1 MPCPRLDRRG
11 APPPAAAPS
20 RRTPRRTTRPRRTA
34 VSSPPA
40 RTTVQRGTDMP
51 LVVVG
56 ISVLVLLLL
65 MTRLRLNGFAA
76 LLLVAVGVAV
86 VQGIPVKDIP
96 DVLSEGI
103 GGQVGDTMLT
113 IGLGAMVGRVMGDS
127 GAAQRIAGKLLDA
140 FGPRWVQVAMVVTS
154 MLIGVTMFYEVA
166 FIIIVPIAFTLVRVT
181 GANLLWVGLP
191 MSIALSTMHSFLPPH
206 PGPTAVAATFHASA
220 GLTLFYGLFIAVP
233 VGAFIALLWPRLPF
247 VRAMSPSIPKG
258 LVSDGEFTDEEMP
271 GLGWSLFVAL
281 FPVVLIAGAAVIDMA
296 VPGDT
301 PFLHTVAFIGSAPI
315 ALLLTL
321 VLAVWVFGPRIGRSL
336 SDVSSSCSSAAQA
349 MAMILLV
356 IGAGG
361 AFKNVL
367 VEGGISDYIKDFTS
381 GWSVSPIVLAWLV
394 AVILRVALGSATVA
408 VVTASGVVLPLMAG
422 SGASPEMMVLAVSC
436 GSIAFS
442 HVNDPGFWLFKEY
455 FNLSVVQAI
464 KVRTTYTT
472 VLSILGLGGVLA
484 GEWAVGVL
492 GL

>member
-1 MPCPRLDRRG
+1 
-11 APPPAAAPS
+11 
-20 RRTPRRTTRPRRTA
+20 
-34 VSSPPA
+34 
-40 RTTVQRGTDMP
+40 MP
-51 LVVVG
+51 LLVVG

-76 LLLVAVGVAV
+76 LLLVAVGVAL
-86 VQGIPVKDIP
+86 VQGIPVATIP

-103 GGQVGDTMLT
+103 GGQIGDTMLT

-140 FGPRWVQVAMVVTS
+140 FGPRWVQVAMVVTA

-181 GANLLWVGLP
+181 GAPLLWVGLP
-191 MSIALSTMHSFLPPH
+191 MSITLSTMHSFLPPH
-206 PGPTAVAATFHASA
+206 PGPTAVAATFDASV
-220 GLTLFYGLFIAVP
+220 GLTLLYGLFIAVP
-233 VGAFIALLWPRLPF
+233 AGAFIALLWPRLPF
-247 VRAMSPSIPKG
+247 IKAMTPSIPQG
-258 LVSDGEFTDEEMP
+258 LVTEREFTDEEMP

-281 FPVVLIAGAAVIDMA
+281 FPVALIVAAAVTDMTTS
-296 VPGDT
+296 GESG
-301 PFLHTVAFIGSAPI
+301 FLHFVAFIGSAPI

-321 VLAVWVFGPRIGRSL
+321 CLAVWAFGPRIGRSL
-336 SDVSSSCSSAAQA
+336 EEVGASCSSAAKA

-367 VEGGISDYIKDFTS
+367 VEGGISDYIKDATD
-381 GWSVSPIVLAWLV
+381 GWSVSPIILAWLV
-394 AVILRVALGSATVA
+394 AVILRIALGSATVA
-408 VVTASGVVLPLMAG
+408 VVTASGVVLPLLAG
-422 SGASPEMMVLAVSC
+422 SGIHPEVMVLAVAC

-455 FNLSVVQAI
+455 FNLSVIEAI
-464 KVRTTYTT
+464 KVRTSYTT
-472 VLSILGLGGVLA
+472 VLAILGLGGVLIA
-484 GEWAVGVL
+484 EQILDAL
-492 GL
+492 SL

>member
-1 MPCPRLDRRG
+1 
-11 APPPAAAPS
+11 
-20 RRTPRRTTRPRRTA
+20 
-34 VSSPPA
+34 
-40 RTTVQRGTDMP
+40 
-51 LVVVG
+51 
-56 ISVLVLLLL
+56 
-65 MTRLRLNGFAA
+65 MTRLKLNGFAA

-86 VQGIPVKDIP
+86 VRGIPLADIP
-96 DVLSEGI
+96 DVLSTGI
-103 GGQVGDTMLT
+103 GDQIGDTMLT

-140 FGPRWVQVAMVVTS
+140 FGPRGVQLAMVVTS

-181 GANLLWVGLP
+181 GAKLLWVGLP

-206 PGPTAVAATFHASA
+206 PGPTAVAATFHASV
-220 GLTLFYGLFIAVP
+220 GQTLFYGLFIAVP
-233 VGAFIALLWPRLPF
+233 AGALIALLWPRLPF
-247 VRAMSPSIPKG
+247 VRAMDPSIPKG
-258 LVSDGEFTDEEMP
+258 LVSEREFTDEEMP

-281 FPVVLIAGAAVIDMA
+281 FPVVLIAGAAVTDMA
-296 VPGDT
+296 T
-301 PFLHTVAFIGSAPI
+301 SSESPFLHFVAFIGSAPI

-321 VLAVWVFGPRIGRSL
+321 GLAIWAFGPRIGRSL
-336 SDVSSSCSSAAQA
+336 EDVSASCASAAQA

-367 VEGGISDYIKDFTS
+367 VQGGISDYIKDTTDT
-381 GWSVSPIVLAWLV
+381 WSISPIVLAWLV

-408 VVTASGVVLPLMAG
+408 VVTASGVVLPLLAD
-422 SGASPEMMVLAVSC
+422 SGVHPEIMVLAVSC

-442 HVNDPGFWLFKEY
+442 HVNDPGFWLFKQY
-455 FNLSVVQAI
+455 FNLSVIEAI

-472 VLSILGLGGVLA
+472 VLAILGLGGVLA
-484 GEWAVGVL
+484 VEWTLDVL
-492 GL
+492 SV

>member
-1 MPCPRLDRRG
+1 
-11 APPPAAAPS
+11 
-20 RRTPRRTTRPRRTA
+20 
-34 VSSPPA
+34 
-40 RTTVQRGTDMP
+40 MP

-65 MTRLRLNGFAA
+65 MTRLKLNGFAA
-76 LLLVAVGVAV
+76 LLLVAVGVALV
-86 VQGIPVKDIP
+86 RGIPVATIP

-103 GGQVGDTMLT
+103 GGQIGDTMLT

-127 GAAQRIAGKLLDA
+127 GAAQRIAGSLLDA

-166 FIIIVPIAFTLVRVT
+166 FVIIVPIAFTLVRVT
-181 GANLLWVGLP
+181 GAKLLWVGLP

-206 PGPTAVAATFHASA
+206 PGPTAVAATFHASV

-233 VGAFIALLWPRLPF
+233 VGALIALTWPRLPF
-247 VRAMSPSIPKG
+247 VRAMDPSIPKG
-258 LVSDGEFTDEEMP
+258 LVSEREFTEEEMP

-281 FPVVLIAGAAVIDMA
+281 FPVALIVTAAVIDMA
-296 VPGDT
+296 TSGES
-301 PFLHTVAFIGSAPI
+301 PFLNVVAFIGSAPI
-315 ALLLTL
+315 ALLLAL
-321 VLAVWVFGPRIGRSL
+321 CLAIWAFGPRIGRSL
-336 SDVSSSCSSAAQA
+336 AEVGASCTSAAQA

-367 VEGGISDYIKDFTS
+367 VEGGISDYIKDATD
-381 GWSVSPIVLAWLV
+381 GWSVSPIVLAWLI

-408 VVTASGVVLPLMAG
+408 VVTASGVVLPLLAD
-422 SGASPEMMVLAVSC
+422 SGAHPEVMVLAVAC

-455 FNLSVVQAI
+455 FNLSVIEAI
-464 KVRTTYTT
+464 KVRTSYTT
-472 VLSILGLGGVLA
+472 VLAVLGLGGVLA
-484 GEWAVGVL
+484 VEWTLGVL
-492 GL
+492 QL